1 MESLKITM
9 KIVISALAEVLLLT
23 PQEVVSQ
30 EKELVKTLIAKRL
43 HMEVEKLMVLED
55 MYNEAI
61 SEWYLVE
68 EVEGVA

>member
-9 KIVISALAEVLLLT
+9 EVVINALAEVLLLT
-23 PQEVVSQ
+23 PQEVANQ
-30 EKELVKTLIAKRL
+30 EKELIKALIAKRL

-68 EVEGVA
+68 EV